1 MRLDSTFSQNGESVP
16 VLTAL
21 KPGVVT
27 LTAASDA
34 DMTVT
39 ASCTITITAQGVE
52 TLSISPAALTLNKGE
67 TGKLTAQTGPESAVN
82 KTVLWE
88 SDHPEIANVDADGNV
103 TAISGGKA
111 TITAKA
117 GTAVAT
123 AEVTVK
129 GTPAINPGADS
140 PKTGIIQ
147 DSTLSAALCA
157 GLLALFA
164 ICGLAYK
171 KQ

>member
-1 MRLDSTFSQNGESVP
+1 MD
-16 VLTAL
+16 
-21 KPGVVT
+21 
-27 LTAASDA
+27 
-34 DMTVT
+34 
-39 ASCTITITAQGVE
+39 
-52 TLSISPAALTLNKGE
+52 
-67 TGKLTAQTGPESAVN
+67 

-103 TAISGGKA
+103 TALSGGKA

-129 GTPAINPGADS
+129 GAPAINPGADS

-147 DSTLSAALCA
+147 NSMLSAALCA
-157 GLLALFA
+157 GMLALFT
-164 ICGLAYK
+164 GLAVWQRK
-171 KQ
+171 RQ